1 MIKYLQYIC
10 YIIQKFMD
18 LDDKHIYIYNNKW
31 IIPDDRG
38 LCVVVGCNN
47 ITPISNG
54 KDHIYENNIFK
65 ERFFINNIA
74 EITINIFSYNQ
85 DAINRKDEVLM
96 ALNSDEF
103 LNLQSKYGFSIG
115 NLPTSFLQHSEKE
128 GAKILNRF
136 ILNFNLFYQSKK
148 EQETLYYDKF
158 NNINLITNN

>member
-38 LCVVVGCNN
+38 LCVVVGCDN

-128 GAKILNRF
+128 GVKILNKF
-136 ILNFNLFYQSKK
+136 ILNFNLFYQSRK
-148 EQETLYYDKF
+148 EQETLYYDNF